1 MCATLAGTP
10 SLSLRRK
17 SISRYG
23 RLCPPPWCR
32 AVMRPCTF
40 RPPRECSGR
49 TSDFS
54 GSVLVTSAKSE
65 PLAPR
70 RPGVVGFFLR
80 RAMSGRLSSGAEDVD
95 SVPRGEGHDRSL
107 GVRPLA
113 PAVPGAPALALP
125 VHGVDPGHLDP
136 EHGLDRQ
143 PDLGLVGLRGD
154 DEGVLALVEQP
165 VALLRD
171 HRPQQDVPRVVV
183 PAHWTAALSFVVR
196 ARSTNAVRA
205 CSVKTT

>member
-1 MCATLAGTP
+1 
-10 SLSLRRK
+10 
-17 SISRYG
+17 
-23 RLCPPPWCR
+23 
-32 AVMRPCTF
+32 MRPCTL

-54 GSVLVTSAKSE
+54 GSLLVTSEKSE

-70 RPGVVGFFLR
+70 RPGVVGLYLR
-80 RAMSGRLSSGAEDVD
+80 IAMLVASPLGAEDVD
-95 SVPRGEGHDRSL
+95 PVPRGEGHDRSL

-113 PAVPGAPALALP
+113 PAVPGAPPLARP
-125 VHGVDPGHLDP
+125 VHGVDPGYLDP
-136 EHGLDRQ
+136 EHGLDSE
-143 PDLGLVGLRGD
+143 PDLGLVGVRSD
-154 DEGVLALVEQP
+154 DKSVFALVEQA

-183 PAHWTAALSFVVR
+183 AAHWSAPFVAL
-196 ARSTNAVRA
+196 ATNAVRA